1 MPRLAS
7 KQILKVHVPH
17 FYNMYAT
24 IHYLISSYNYKSK
37 LLHERPMLFTYR
49 ITYKLAINNAI
60 LIIIHVHMETRAS
73 LNCIIKT
80 LHFIFFILNKK
91 SLKIEQKLYHV
102 PKHYSSVSKG
112 KMTEFKSHK
121 KLEVREIKKKHN
133 TEANSNTMSF
143 SFTTRSN

>member
-1 MPRLAS
+1 
-7 KQILKVHVPH
+7 
-17 FYNMYAT
+17 
-24 IHYLISSYNYKSK
+24 
-37 LLHERPMLFTYR
+37 
-49 ITYKLAINNAI
+49 
-60 LIIIHVHMETRAS
+60 METRAS

-121 KLEVREIKKKHN
+121 KLEVREIKKNITLKPTLTQCPSHSQRVLIKESTFYLTKSQFN
-133 TEANSNTMSF
+133 P
-143 SFTTRSN
+143 